1 MSMNPEHTEHHGADS
16 DTAWHK
22 EDLHPNSREE
32 SESEARSGYL
42 NGRLLWVLVLS
53 MLATLIAFVC
63 IWAFWTP

>member
-1 MSMNPEHTEHHGADS
+1 M
-16 DTAWHK
+16 
-22 EDLHPNSREE
+22 HPDSREE
-32 SESEARSGYL
+32 TEAEARGGYL

>member
-1 MSMNPEHTEHHGADS
+1 MSMNPEHTEPKS
-16 DTAWHK
+16 DTAWEK
-22 EDLHPNSREE
+22 ADLHPNSGEE
-32 SESEARSGYL
+32 TEAEARGGYL